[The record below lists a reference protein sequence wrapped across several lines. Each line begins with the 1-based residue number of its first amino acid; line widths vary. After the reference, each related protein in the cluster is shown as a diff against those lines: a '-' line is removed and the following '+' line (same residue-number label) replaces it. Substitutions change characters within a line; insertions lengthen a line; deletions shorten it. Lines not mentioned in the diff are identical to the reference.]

1 MERQPQGR
9 MERSTSLEIGMR
21 VEDLWDVQENIL
33 TPSEKLNS
41 CFEAIPVSD
50 FPLESSSQVVEIPSD
65 SSLDFSV
72 QVLSKHKLLSVP
84 VYDVDAPK
92 DSSWIDRYIG
102 MVEFDG
108 IVAFAEV
115 AALEP
120 TSPLFEEGSIEAS
133 GILDTIPDCM
143 SPTRSGPEVIV
154 KAGGS
159 FFKKLISSDL
169 YKNAKVED
177 IWGSFGWAPFLP
189 LQNSDTFLTM
199 LLLLSKYRMKTLLV
213 VDLGEGKID
222 NIITQSAAIHML
234 AECVGLPWFEKWA
247 TKKLSELSFPVLKS
261 DQLVKIINYP
271 VLKAFKLMRMKGIG
285 GLTVVDVSGRKAI
298 GNISIRDTQFL
309 LTTPKLFKDHNS
321 ITVKNFVLEVRKHLK
336 NGEKGEEEENF
347 VNFLYVDVFSHSRYL
362 PCRLIGHILV

>member
-41 CFEAIPVSD
+41 CFKAIPVSD

-108 IVAFAEV
+108 IVAFVRFV
-115 AALEP
+115 AFVSDFSSALEP
-120 TSPLFEEGSIEAS
+120 TSPLFEEGSIEAY
-133 GILDTIPDCM
+133 GILDT
-143 SPTRSGPEVIV
+143 
-154 KAGGS
+154 
-159 FFKKLISSDL
+159 ISSDL

-247 TKKLSELSFPVLKS
+247 TKKLSELFFPVLKS
-261 DQLVKIINYP
+261 DQLVKVFEEDP

-285 GLTVVDVSGRKAI
+285 GLTVVDVSGRQAI